1 MTMNCP
7 VCLETKT
14 VLFGQGTDFF
24 FETSAE
30 DFALY
35 SCVACHCLFL
45 NPMPN
50 PEKIASF
57 YHSNYWQ
64 LDEQPFGFLRKAEK
78 FYQRLV
84 LTDHIRFISRAAHGT
99 AGATKASILDV
110 GCGSGFILGVLK
122 KKGFRVAGVDFS
134 PKAAEV
140 ASIDH
145 GVDVQIGD
153 LESISFSEREFD
165 VILMLHTLEHLAN
178 PRAILEEV
186 ARILSDQ
193 GRLVLQ
199 VPNIESIQF
208 KLFGA
213 RWYGLDVPRHL
224 VNYSSESLFRLL
236 SESGFTIERV
246 RHFNLRDNAPA
257 FASSLFPSLDPVSRS
272 VRARQNESHESLLGA
287 WLRDVLYL
295 SAVVASYPLAVIE
308 AALGRGATVMVEA
321 KKLLWETPK

>member
-1 MTMNCP
+1 
-7 VCLETKT
+7 
-14 VLFGQGTDFF
+14 
-24 FETSAE
+24 
-30 DFALY
+30 
-35 SCVACHCLFL
+35 
-45 NPMPN
+45 
-50 PEKIASF
+50 
-57 YHSNYWQ
+57 
-64 LDEQPFGFLRKAEK
+64 
-78 FYQRLV
+78 
-84 LTDHIRFISRAAHGT
+84 
-99 AGATKASILDV
+99 
-110 GCGSGFILGVLK
+110 
-122 KKGFRVAGVDFS
+122 
-134 PKAAEV
+134 
-140 ASIDH
+140 
-145 GVDVQIGD
+145 
-153 LESISFSEREFD
+153 
-165 VILMLHTLEHLAN
+165 MLHTLEHLAN